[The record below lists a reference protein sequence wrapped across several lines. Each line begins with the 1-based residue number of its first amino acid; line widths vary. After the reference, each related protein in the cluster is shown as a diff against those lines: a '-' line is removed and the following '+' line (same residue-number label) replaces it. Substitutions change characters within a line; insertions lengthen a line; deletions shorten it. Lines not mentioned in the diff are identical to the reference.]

1 MALIYPFAFEP
12 ERALASLLYLAAK
25 LPRPTL
31 HSISKLLYF
40 ADKRHLWKY
49 GCLMFGDRYVAMENG
64 PVPSA
69 IYDMMKAV
77 RDNACVQSVRGIP
90 MEQLKQSLSVTEFH
104 VTPLQAA
111 NAMKLSESN
120 WKCMDW
126 AVEEYGNCTFDELT
140 DRSHD
145 ETWAET
151 APNSVIS
158 VEAMTIGVKHREA
171 LLEYLRDPYPGTAEE
186 LSAS

>member
-12 ERALASLLYLAAK
+12 ERALASLLYVAAK

-49 GCLMFGDRYVAMENG
+49 GRLMFGDQYRAMEYG

-69 IYDMMKAV
+69 IYDMMNAV
-77 RDNACVQSVRGIP
+77 RDNASVQSVCGIP
-90 MEQLKQSLSVTEFH
+90 MEQLKHSLEVIGFN
-104 VTPLQAA
+104 VTPLRAA
-111 NAMKLSESN
+111 DSMELSESN
-120 WKCMDW
+120 EECMDW
-126 AVEEYGNCTFDELT
+126 AVEEYGNYSFGKLT

-145 ETWAET
+145 ETWAAT
-151 APNSVIS
+151 PPNGKIS
-158 VEAMTIGVKHREA
+158 VEAMTIGTKNREA
-171 LLEYLRDPYPGTAEE
+171 LLEYLRDPFPGVAECP
-186 LSAS
+186 